1 MVESEPLIHWPE
13 PFVQYAGFAASF
25 LASGAIG
32 FRYAVLGR
40 RRGAPAGTVDAVEW
54 SVLERAARGAAALG
68 FLGAL
73 TGVILFTTGLPA
85 LAARR
90 HVTVE
95 GLLTGSLPE
104 ALRAVLVLA
113 ALAGFALA
121 LGRRA
126 PGWPLAA
133 IAVIAGALR
142 QAFFAQWARLVNPI
156 HELAGGMWIGTLFVL
171 VVAGLSAVLRSG
183 LSSERRGVLAAGMVN
198 AFSPFALGSA
208 AVLAIFG
215 VITAWRQLKV
225 LAALWTTPFG
235 VALIVKLCVV
245 LVVLGLG
252 AWNWRRQKPR
262 MGTEAG
268 AIALRRSARA
278 ELAAAAVVLAITA
291 ILVSLPDPK
300 PPVP

>member
-1 MVESEPLIHWPE
+1 MVETEPLIHWPE
-13 PFVQYAGFAASF
+13 PFVRYAGFVAAF

-40 RRGAPAGTVDAVEW
+40 RRGAAAGAVDAVER
-54 SVLERAARGAAALG
+54 SVLEKAERRAAALG

-73 TGVILFTTGLPA
+73 AGAALFATGLPA

-95 GLLTGSLPE
+95 GLLTGSPPD

-121 LGRRA
+121 LGRRT
-126 PGWPLAA
+126 PGWPVAA
-133 IAVIAGALR
+133 IAVIADALR
-142 QAFFAQWARLVNPI
+142 PAFFAQWARVVNPI

-183 LSSERRGVLAAGMVN
+183 LPPERRGALAAGMVN
-198 AFSPFALGSA
+198 AFSPLALVSA
-208 AVLAIFG
+208 AALAIFG
-215 VITAWRQLKV
+215 VITAWLHLKW

-245 LVVLGLG
+245 LVVVGLG

-262 MGTEAG
+262 MGTEQG
-268 AIALRRSARA
+268 ALALRRSARM

-291 ILVSLPDPK
+291 ILVGLPNPK